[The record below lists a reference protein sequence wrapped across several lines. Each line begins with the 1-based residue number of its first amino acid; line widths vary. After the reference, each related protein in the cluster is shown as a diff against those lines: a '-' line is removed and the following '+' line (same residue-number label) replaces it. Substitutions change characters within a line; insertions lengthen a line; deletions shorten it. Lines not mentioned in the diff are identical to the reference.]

1 MQMPPRWNACGGFGF
16 WQLTINNEKA
26 IMWINCFKSTGLR
39 SVLLFWGMLLAA
51 GAAPAMSFL
60 SSAAV
65 SGIASQIPSAATVL
79 PDKLNTL
86 KESLAD
92 ETDVKQYSFMAVWGQ
107 DVWIH
112 ASGTEG
118 GPLTLE
124 YNRNGTWAVIPWG
137 VPFTVSG
144 LQPNQEVQVRI
155 SKKPSALFVA
165 GDIYK
170 LEFGSAPYYADSRV
184 QGDTGDLRH
193 YWATTQAYRVLNWSV
208 RLRDSTGQPLEGATA
223 TLILDKGADEK
234 RYDLITD
241 STGNAAQALEL
252 GRCYGQLK
260 SDPFWTSSGKY
271 RYQWE
276 VEYNLGHWSI
286 QVQDKEDSGVGGY
299 NVPNVSFA
307 QICYQNML
315 RN

>member
-1 MQMPPRWNACGGFGF
+1 
-16 WQLTINNEKA
+16 
-26 IMWINCFKSTGLR
+26 MWITCFRRTGLR

-51 GAAPAMSFL
+51 SAAPAMSFL
-60 SSAAV
+60 NSAAV

-86 KESLAD
+86 KESLAG
-92 ETDVKQYSFMAVWGQ
+92 ETDVKQYSFMAVRGQ

-112 ASGTEG
+112 ARGLNDR
-118 GPLTLE
+118 PLTLE
-124 YNRNGTWAVIPWG
+124 YHRNGTWTLIPWG
-137 VPFTVSG
+137 IPFTVSG
-144 LQPNQEVQVRI
+144 LQPNEEVQVRI
-155 SKKPSALFVA
+155 SKKLSAPFVA
-165 GDIYK
+165 GDIYT
-170 LEFGSAPYYADSRV
+170 LDFGSAPYYADSRV
-184 QGDTGDLRH
+184 RGDAGELPL

-208 RLRDSTGQPLEGATA
+208 RLRDSTGLPLEGATA
-223 TLILDKGADEK
+223 TLILNRGADDE
-234 RYDLITD
+234 RFNLITD
-241 STGNAAQALEL
+241 STGSAAQALEL

-271 RYQWE
+271 RYKWE
-276 VEYNLGHWSI
+276 AEYNLGHWSI
-286 QVQDKEDSGVGGY
+286 QVQDKENSGVGGY

>member
-1 MQMPPRWNACGGFGF
+1 
-16 WQLTINNEKA
+16 
-26 IMWINCFKSTGLR
+26 MWINCFKSTGLR

-65 SGIASQIPSAATVL
+65 SGIASQIPSGATVL

-92 ETDVKQYSFMAVWGQ
+92 ETDVKQYSFMAVRGQ

-112 ASGTEG
+112 ASGTKG

-144 LQPNQEVQVRI
+144 IQPNEEVQVRI
-155 SKKPSALFVA
+155 SKTPSDPFVA
-165 GDIYK
+165 GDIYQ
-170 LEFGSAPYYADSRV
+170 LDFGSAPYYADSRV
-184 QGDTGDLRH
+184 RGDAGELPL
-193 YWATTQAYRVLNWSV
+193 YWATTQAYRVLTWSV

-223 TLILDKGADEK
+223 TLILNRGAGEQK
-234 RYDLITD
+234 YDLITD
-241 STGNAAQALEL
+241 STGSAAQAIEL
-252 GRCYGQLK
+252 ARCYGQLK

-276 VEYNLGHWSI
+276 VEYNLGDWFI

-299 NVPNVSFA
+299 NEPNVSFA

>member
-1 MQMPPRWNACGGFGF
+1 
-16 WQLTINNEKA
+16 
-26 IMWINCFKSTGLR
+26 MWITCFKRTGLR
-39 SVLLFWGMLLAA
+39 SVLLIWGMLLAA

-60 SSAAV
+60 NSAAI

-92 ETDVKQYSFMAVWGQ
+92 ETDVKQYSFMAVRGQ
-107 DVWIH
+107 DVWIR
-112 ASGTEG
+112 ASGTKG

-124 YNRNGTWAVIPWG
+124 YNRDGNWAVIPWG
-137 VPFTVSG
+137 TPLTVSG

-155 SKKPSALFVA
+155 SKKPSAPFVA
-165 GDIYK
+165 GDIYT

-184 QGDTGDLRH
+184 RGDAGELPL

-208 RLRDSTGQPLEGATA
+208 RLRDSTGQPLEGAKA
-223 TLILDKGADEK
+223 TLILNKGGDDE
-234 RYDLITD
+234 RFDLITD
-241 STGNAAQALEL
+241 STGSAAQALEL

-271 RYQWE
+271 RYKWE
-276 VEYNLGHWSI
+276 VEYNLGYWSI
-286 QVQDKEDSGVGGY
+286 QVQDKEASGVGGH

-315 RN
+315 HN

>member
-1 MQMPPRWNACGGFGF
+1 MCIAYIKRA
-16 WQLTINNEKA
+16 
-26 IMWINCFKSTGLR
+26 GLR

-86 KESLAD
+86 EESLAD
-92 ETDVKQYSFMAVWGQ
+92 ETDVKQYSFMAVRGQ
-107 DVWIH
+107 DVLIH
-112 ASGTEG
+112 AGVTKG

-124 YNRNGTWAVIPWG
+124 YNRNGSWMVIPWG
-137 VPFTVSG
+137 ASFTVSG
-144 LQPNQEVQVRI
+144 LEPNQVVQVRI
-155 SKKPSALFVA
+155 SKMPSAPFVA
-165 GDIYK
+165 GDIYD

-223 TLILDKGADEK
+223 TLILNKGAGADDE
-234 RYDLITD
+234 RFDLITD
-241 STGNAAQALEL
+241 STGSAAQALEL

-271 RYQWE
+271 RYKWE
-276 VEYNLGHWSI
+276 VEYNLGYWLI
-286 QVQDKEDSGVGGY
+286 QVQRKEDSGVGGY
-299 NVPNVSFA
+299 NVRNVSFA

>member
-1 MQMPPRWNACGGFGF
+1 
-16 WQLTINNEKA
+16 
-26 IMWINCFKSTGLR
+26 MWITYFRGTGLH
-39 SVLLFWGMLLAA
+39 SVLLFWGILLAA

-60 SSAAV
+60 NSAAV
-65 SGIASQIPSAATVL
+65 SGIASQITPAAMVL

-92 ETDVKQYSFMAVWGQ
+92 EADVKQYSFMAVRGQ
-107 DVWIH
+107 DVWIR

-118 GPLTLE
+118 RPLTLE
-124 YNRNGTWAVIPWG
+124 YNRHGTWAVIPWG

-144 LQPNQEVQVRI
+144 LQPNEEVQVRI
-155 SKKPSALFVA
+155 SKKPSAPFVA

-223 TLILDKGADEK
+223 TLILNKGTGD
-234 RYDLITD
+234 RRHDLITD
-241 STGNAAQALEL
+241 NTGSAAQALEL
-252 GRCYGQLK
+252 GGCYGQLK

-271 RYQWE
+271 RYKWE
-276 VEYNLGHWSI
+276 AEYNLGHWSI

-307 QICYQNML
+307 QICYQQML
-315 RN
+315 LF

>member
-1 MQMPPRWNACGGFGF
+1 
-16 WQLTINNEKA
+16 
-26 IMWINCFKSTGLR
+26 MWITCFNSTGLR
-39 SVLLFWGMLLAA
+39 SVLLFWGMFLAA
-51 GAAPAMSFL
+51 GSAPAMSFL
-60 SSAAV
+60 NSAAV
-65 SGIASQIPSAATVL
+65 SGIASQIPSATTVL

-86 KESLAD
+86 EESLAD
-92 ETDVKQYSFMAVWGQ
+92 ETEVKHYSFMAVRGQ

-112 ASGTEG
+112 ASGTKV

-124 YNRNGTWAVIPWG
+124 YNRDGNWAVIPWG
-137 VPFTVSG
+137 TPLTVSG
-144 LQPNQEVQVRI
+144 LQLNQEVQVRI
-155 SKKPSALFVA
+155 SKKPSAPFVA

-170 LEFGSAPYYADSRV
+170 LEIGSAPYYADSRIR
-184 QGDTGDLRH
+184 GDAGELPL

-223 TLILDKGADEK
+223 TLILNKGAGEK

-241 STGNAAQALEL
+241 SAGSAAQALEL

-271 RYQWE
+271 RYKWE
-276 VEYNLGHWSI
+276 VEYNLGHWLI
-286 QVQDKEDSGVGGY
+286 QVQDKETSGVGGH

-307 QICYQNML
+307 QICRQNML
-315 RN
+315 RD

>member
-1 MQMPPRWNACGGFGF
+1 M
-16 WQLTINNEKA
+16 
-26 IMWINCFKSTGLR
+26 
-39 SVLLFWGMLLAA
+39 
-51 GAAPAMSFL
+51 
-60 SSAAV
+60 
-65 SGIASQIPSAATVL
+65 
-79 PDKLNTL
+79 
-86 KESLAD
+86 
-92 ETDVKQYSFMAVWGQ
+92 
-107 DVWIH
+107 
-112 ASGTEG
+112 
-118 GPLTLE
+118 TLE

-144 LQPNQEVQVRI
+144 LQPNEEVQVRI
-155 SKKPSALFVA
+155 SKKLSAPFVA

-223 TLILDKGADEK
+223 TLILNKGADDEK
-234 RYDLITD
+234 FALITD
-241 STGNAAQALEL
+241 STGSAAQALEL

-307 QICYQNML
+307 QICYQQML
-315 RN
+315 HN

>member
-1 MQMPPRWNACGGFGF
+1 M
-16 WQLTINNEKA
+16 T
-26 IMWINCFKSTGLR
+26 CFKGIGFR
-39 SVLLFWGMLLAA
+39 SVALFWGMLLAA
-51 GAAPAMSFL
+51 GTAPAMSFL
-60 SSAAV
+60 NSAAV

-79 PDKLNTL
+79 PDKLNTI
-86 KESLAD
+86 EDSLAD
-92 ETDVKQYSFMAVWGQ
+92 ETEVKHYSFIAVRGQ
-107 DVWIH
+107 DVWIK
-112 ASGTEG
+112 AVGTKG
-118 GPLTLE
+118 GLLTLE
-124 YNRNGTWAVIPWG
+124 YNRDGNWAVIPWG
-137 VPFTVSG
+137 KPFTVSG

-155 SKKPSALFVA
+155 SKKPSVPFVA

-184 QGDTGDLRH
+184 RGDAGELPL

-208 RLRDSTGQPLEGATA
+208 RLNDSTGQPVEGATA
-223 TLILDKGADEK
+223 TLILNKGADDK
-234 RYDLITD
+234 RYNLITD
-241 STGNAAQALEL
+241 STGSAAQALEL

-271 RYQWE
+271 RYKWE
-276 VEYNLGHWSI
+276 VEYNLGHWLI
-286 QVQDKEDSGVGGY
+286 QVQDKEASGVGGH

>member
-1 MQMPPRWNACGGFGF
+1 
-16 WQLTINNEKA
+16 
-26 IMWINCFKSTGLR
+26 MWITCFKSTGLR
-39 SVLLFWGMLLAA
+39 SVLLFWGMFFAA
-51 GAAPAMSFL
+51 GSALAMSFL
-60 SSAAV
+60 NSATV
-65 SGIASQIPSAATVL
+65 SGIASQVPSATTVL

-86 KESLAD
+86 EESLAD
-92 ETDVKQYSFMAVWGQ
+92 ETEVKHYSFMAVRGQ
-107 DVWIH
+107 DVWIR
-112 ASGTEG
+112 AIGTKG

-124 YNRNGTWAVIPWG
+124 YSRDGRWAVIPWG
-137 VPFTVSG
+137 TPLTVSG

-155 SKKPSALFVA
+155 SKKPPAPFVA

-184 QGDTGDLRH
+184 WGDAGELPL

-223 TLILDKGADEK
+223 TLKLNRGADDE
-234 RYDLITD
+234 RYYLITD
-241 STGNAAQALEL
+241 SMGNAAQALEL

-271 RYQWE
+271 RYKWE
-276 VEYNLGHWSI
+276 VEYNLGHWLI
-286 QVQDKEDSGVGGY
+286 QVQDKEDSGVGGH
-299 NVPNVSFA
+299 NVPSVSFA

-315 RN
+315 HN